1 MPQGANIAVSI
12 FSFGIF
18 IVRPPCRLT
27 VSIILPHIRERGNSV
42 FAVQISNLS
51 DIGDGLKQELMKSIA
66 DLTVEATVL
75 SCTSA
80 NSKNLSV
87 HLKVLYCLPC
97 WWRSY
102 YFIFLVLKYLRIICL
117 SMIQRVL
124 TVI

>member
-27 VSIILPHIRERGNSV
+27 VSSILPHIRERGNSV

-51 DIGDGLKQELMKSIA
+51 DIGDGLKQELMKRIA

-87 HLKVLYCLPC
+87 HLKVLYG
-97 WWRSY
+97 
-102 YFIFLVLKYLRIICL
+102 FLQPFFMILSIVLRKNL
-117 SMIQRVL
+117 
-124 TVI
+124 